1 MENKLIIIK
10 DNFLDKKS
18 FATLKSTIF
27 SCMFDTGNKSR
38 DNHFPWFLQDSK
50 VDKGDNHIQLTH
62 IFYHNFAINSAYFNI
77 LKPFLK
83 KLKVR
88 ALYRIKANVTMK
100 SAKDIFPYGY
110 HTDQNILK
118 DRPCGKTGV
127 FYLHT
132 TNGPTS
138 FKEGQKVDC
147 VENRMVIFPADMEH
161 SGCTHTD
168 NLLRGV
174 INFNWF

>member
-1 MENKLIIIK
+1 
-10 DNFLDKKS
+10 
-18 FATLKSTIF
+18 
-27 SCMFDTGNKSR
+27 
-38 DNHFPWFLQDSK
+38 
-50 VDKGDNHIQLTH
+50 
-62 IFYHNFAINSAYFNI
+62 
-77 LKPFLK
+77 
-83 KLKVR
+83 
-88 ALYRIKANVTMK
+88 MK